1 MPENTK
7 PTVSRND
14 VIASLV
20 EARVTKGSDKYVYLY
35 PEVEGDAL
43 VLFLGQDDVTKL
55 LVQALKDIGRTIHKD
70 IMGETEG
77 IAVGSPAYVELF
89 QAKLDNWDATS
100 DNKSELTLQLERLNE
115 IGNAIVKDGLTK
127 GLLKTRVAY
136 KSIHSKEEITFDY
149 EIPQL
154 AGQNGQVSAMTH
166 LSDIVSEAEN
176 LRAKINAIVRKPR
189 TKKVVEV
196 APATASDSETA
207 SEAPPATA
215 AETVVNA

>member
-77 IAVGSPAYVELF
+77 ITVGSPAYVELF
-89 QAKLDNWDATS
+89 QTKLDNWDATS

-127 GLLKTRVAY
+127 GLLRTRVQY
-136 KSIHSKEEITFDY
+136 KSIHSKEDIAFDY
-149 EIPQL
+149 EIPQI

-166 LSDIVSEAEN
+166 LSDIVAEAES
-176 LRAKINAIVRKPR
+176 LRAKINNIVRKPR

-196 APATASDSETA
+196 APTAEA
-207 SEAPPATA
+207 SQPEAAPASA